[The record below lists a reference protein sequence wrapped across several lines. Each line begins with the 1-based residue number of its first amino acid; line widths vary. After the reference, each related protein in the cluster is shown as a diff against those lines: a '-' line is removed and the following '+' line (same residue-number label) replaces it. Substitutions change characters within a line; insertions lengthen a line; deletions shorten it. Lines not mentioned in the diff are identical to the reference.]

1 MARTGVTYLD
11 VFEAAK
17 AIKAR
22 GEEPTVDK
30 VRTLLGTGSKS
41 TIAPLLK
48 RWKSET
54 ASNTDVSGLPKD
66 LVEALKGLHQ
76 RIQKGAN
83 QQIEQ
88 VQQEFGA
95 LEAELSENLTEAQ
108 ETSVKQAAQ
117 IRELEQKLSSAE
129 SEKRRLK
136 VALDESRSVLEK
148 CKYQLEDSSA
158 RVSEQKTAIEEMK
171 QENRDIREH
180 FEHFQQRTATDR
192 QHERDQYRSSSDQL
206 KGQVTSLSEQ
216 LGLAER
222 KLSDQDLL
230 YKQGQALIT
239 ELNREKQDLR
249 QQIGVALTEASNLK
263 LQTEKQVEMAQT
275 RSAEISQLQGE
286 FAQLQND
293 SSAKEREIQLQQ
305 LSLEKLESE
314 LVTMKDLAERLS
326 DENRMALQEKA
337 MLQGRFTQ
345 LESSL
350 KRRQDL

>member
-11 VFEAAK
+11 IFEAAK

-66 LVEALKGLHQ
+66 LVEALKGLQQ
-76 RIQKGAN
+76 RIQGDAD

-88 VQQEFGA
+88 VQEEFGT
-95 LEAELSENLTEAQ
+95 LQTELNKNLAEAQ
-108 ETSVKQAAQ
+108 ATSVKQAAL
-117 IRELEQKLSSAE
+117 IRELEQKLSSTE

-136 VALDESRSVLEK
+136 VALDEGRSDLEK
-148 CKYQLEDSSA
+148 SEYQLKESSI
-158 RVSEQKTAIEEMK
+158 RVSEQKAAIEEMK

-192 QHERDQYRSSSDQL
+192 QHERDQYGSSSEQL
-206 KGQVTSLSEQ
+206 KGQIASLNEQLALAVRNLSE
-216 LGLAER
+216 L
-222 KLSDQDLL
+222 DLL
-230 YKQGQALIT
+230 YKQGQALIV

-249 QQIGVALTEASNLK
+249 QQIGAALAEASNLK
-263 LQTEKQVEMAQT
+263 WQSEELKEVAET
-275 RSAEISQLQGE
+275 RSAEISQLQGN

-293 SSAKEREIQLQQ
+293 RSAKEREIQLQQ
-305 LSLEKLESE
+305 LSLVKLESE
-314 LVTMKDLAERLS
+314 LVAARDLAERLS
-326 DENRMALQEKA
+326 DENRTVLQEKA
-337 MLQGRFTQ
+337 MLQGQFTQ
-345 LESSL
+345 LENSL
-350 KRRQDL
+350 KQRRDL